1 MVSTGRAVAGAA
13 VAVAA
18 ALVLVIGLFVVL
30 RGHGADPAADASGVR
45 GAVGSGGP
53 SGSAAAQAAMAPQ
66 GSSPG
71 SPAANPLSGAA
82 AAWVAGRAGTVRAAV
97 YDVATGQS
105 WRLGDGPV
113 QAEASVVK
121 LDILETLL
129 ARGGVSGLSAADKSL
144 ARSMIEDSDNDAA
157 TSLWDKA
164 GGAGGLAAYNDEAG
178 LTRTTPS
185 SCVTCSGF
193 PWPGWGLTTTVP
205 YDQLVL
211 LRQLVVPGEQ
221 PLLSHAAR
229 SYALSLLEHVA
240 PGQRWGV
247 SAGVP
252 AGVTVA
258 LKNGWLPLD
267 GVNSNWQVNSVG
279 WVSGGGRD
287 YLIAVFSTGT
297 ATEKYGIETISHL
310 SKLVWSAL
318 G

>member
-1 MVSTGRAVAGAA
+1 MVSAGRAVAG
-13 VAVAA
+13 VAVTVVA
-18 ALVLVIGLFVVL
+18 ALVICIGLFVVL
-30 RGHGADPAADASGVR
+30 RGHGGDPASGAVRSR
-45 GAVGSGGP
+45 GAAVSGP
-53 SGSAAAQAAMAPQ
+53 SGSAAGQAAMAPQ
-66 GSSPG
+66 GLSAIGPH
-71 SPAANPLSGAA
+71 ADPLSGAV
-82 AAWVAGRAGTVRAAV
+82 AAWVAGRSGTVRAAV

-113 QAEASVVK
+113 QAEASIVK

-157 TSLWDKA
+157 TSLWDEA
-164 GGAGGLAAYNDEAG
+164 GGPGGLAAYNDRAG

-185 SCVTCSGF
+185 ACIACAGF

-205 YDQLVL
+205 YDQLAL

-229 SYALSLLEHVA
+229 SYALSLLEHIA

-267 GVNSNWQVNSVG
+267 GVNSQWQVNSVG
-279 WVSGGGRD
+279 WISGEGRD

-297 ATEKYGIETISHL
+297 ATEKYGIQTISRL
-310 SKLVWSAL
+310 SQLVWSAMR
-318 G
+318 

>member
-1 MVSTGRAVAGAA
+1 MVSAGRAVAG
-13 VAVAA
+13 VAVTVVV
-18 ALVLVIGLFVVL
+18 ALVLFLVL
-30 RGHGADPAADASGVR
+30 RGHGSDPVPAA
-45 GAVGSGGP
+45 GAVGTRGAAGTAGGSGGQT
-53 SGSAAAQAAMAPQ
+53 GSAAAEAALAPQ
-66 GSSPG
+66 GSPR
-71 SPAANPLSGAA
+71 ANPLSGAA

-129 ARGGVSGLSAADKSL
+129 ARGGVSALSAADKTL

-157 TSLWDKA
+157 TSLWDEA
-164 GGAGGLAAYNDEAG
+164 GGADGLAAYNDKAG

-185 SCVTCSGF
+185 SCVTCTGF

-211 LRQLVVPGEQ
+211 LRQLVVPGER

-279 WVSGGGRD
+279 WISGNGRD

-297 ATEKYGIETISHL
+297 ATEKYGIATISHL